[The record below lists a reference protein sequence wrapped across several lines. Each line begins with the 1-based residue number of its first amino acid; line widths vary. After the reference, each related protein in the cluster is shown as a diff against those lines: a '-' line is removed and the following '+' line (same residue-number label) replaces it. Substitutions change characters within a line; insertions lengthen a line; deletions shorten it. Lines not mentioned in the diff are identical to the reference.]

1 MRPALS
7 GPLFHTPA
15 VAPLPV
21 VERLEATLALDHL
34 PQHYAQ
40 WGRGLLHRLRKPV
53 QLVVVGLQDS
63 GKSAVIDML
72 LGRSVIGGSPA
83 AGLTEV
89 CFGPTEKAELHLS
102 EAARPRTHEGLLA
115 QIKQPETAQ
124 PDRAPL
130 RQRQEL
136 PDPRLKGLNI
146 AEITLSG
153 STQEQA
159 DILEQ
164 AVQYGDIVL
173 WCSREFDPSEQAL
186 WQAVPDATKDHA
198 FLVLSMADQLIM
210 RGTLSS
216 VLDAL
221 SPLAAEEFLG
231 LYPLAAIQGLN
242 AQQGVADKV
251 DGVNRELWHKS
262 GGKRLY
268 DDLMQHVDRGRTA
281 DIDLAEALVQQFG
294 ETTQMSLAANKAAGP
309 AETLRHALPPTPPA
323 HPAAQE
329 DLLAAAAQKIK
340 DRAAAFLPTGDQADG
355 DIEQVLQGALDC
367 VRQLGQDLS
376 GLDNRHPKVR
386 AAQEAAQNGEE
397 VLMLCQI
404 EQDADAAT
412 DAITLLLQLKREL
425 TPA

>member
-1 MRPALS
+1 MRSALT
-7 GPLFHTPA
+7 GPEATAANVP
-15 VAPLPV
+15 PLPI
-21 VERLEATLALDHL
+21 VERLEATLALDHV

-53 QLVVVGLQDS
+53 QLVVVGLPSS

-72 LGRSVIGGSPA
+72 LGRTVIGSSPA

-89 CFGPTEKAELHLS
+89 CFGPVERAELHLADS
-102 EAARPRTHEGLLA
+102 NQHRTLSHDGVLA
-115 QIKQPETAQ
+115 QIAAQTAT
-124 PDRAPL
+124 DTAHAAPL

-136 PDPRLKGLNI
+136 PDTRLRGLNI

-153 STQEQA
+153 STKEQA
-159 DILEQ
+159 DILDQ
-164 AVQYGDIVL
+164 AVRYGDILL
-173 WCSREFDPSEQAL
+173 WCSRAFEPEEQTL
-186 WQAVPDATKDHA
+186 WAAVPDSAKDHA

-210 RGTLSS
+210 RGTLPS
-216 VLDAL
+216 LMEAL

-242 AQQGVADKV
+242 AQQTRSGEGSGLD
-251 DGVNRELWHKS
+251 RELWHKS

-281 DIDLAEALVQQFG
+281 DLDLAEALVLQFG
-294 ETTQMSLAANKAAGP
+294 DPNSVSAPAPSVPAQPQPSP
-309 AETLRHALPPTPPA
+309 AETAPS
-323 HPAAQE
+323 QE
-329 DLLAAAAQKIK
+329 DLLAATARKIK
-340 DRAAAFLPTGDQADG
+340 ERAATLLPTGDPSEG
-355 DIEQVLQGALDC
+355 DVEQVLQGALEC

-376 GLDNRHPKVR
+376 GLDDRHPKVR
-386 AAQEAAQNGEE
+386 AAQEAAQDGEE

-404 EQDADAAT
+404 EQDVEAAT

-425 TPA
+425 SPA

>member
-1 MRPALS
+1 MRPALT
-7 GPLFHTPA
+7 GPEATSAA
-15 VAPLPV
+15 VPPLPM
-21 VERLEATLALDHL
+21 VERLETTLALDHV

-53 QLVVVGLQDS
+53 QLVVIGLPGS

-72 LGRSVIGGSPA
+72 LGRTVIGSSPA

-89 CFGPTEKAELHLS
+89 CFGPVERAELHL
-102 EAARPRTHEGLLA
+102 AANDPAQTLCQDGLLA
-115 QIKQPETAQ
+115 QIVPRMGS
-124 PDRAPL
+124 DFSHSAPL

-136 PDPRLKGLNI
+136 PDPRLRGLNI

-153 STQEQA
+153 SAKAQS
-159 DILEQ
+159 DILDQ
-164 AVQYGDIVL
+164 AVQYGDILL
-173 WCSREFDPSEQAL
+173 WCSRAFAPEEQAL
-186 WQAVPDATKDHA
+186 WAAVPDTAKDHA

-210 RGTLSS
+210 RGTLPP
-216 VLDAL
+216 LMEAL

-242 AQQGVADKV
+242 AQQGRTRDTSGL
-251 DGVNRELWHKS
+251 DRELWHKS

-281 DIDLAEALVQQFG
+281 DLDLAEALVQQFG
-294 ETTQMSLAANKAAGP
+294 DPGEAA
-309 AETLRHALPPTPPA
+309 PPVPPA
-323 HPAAQE
+323 SAQTQSATVAAAPSQD

-340 DRAAAFLPTGDQADG
+340 ERAAAFLPKDGQSDG
-355 DIEQVLQGALDC
+355 DLDQVLQGALDC

-376 GLDNRHPKVR
+376 GLDDRHPKVR
-386 AAQEAAQNGEE
+386 AAQEAAQDGEE

-404 EQDADAAT
+404 EQDAEAAT